1 MPSLGPSRTHKA
13 KGAGGSL
20 RTFPARFVQLTSCS
34 FKHLKIGVAACCQKS
49 SNCHKDSG
57 RNAACK
63 RNGNGVYLAVTNQK
77 GGTVPRPSTQFLYK
91 VILTAF
97 LVFSSILY
105 GQSGASGP
113 DAPQP
118 ADQTQKLPSV
128 TVTTR
133 LVIVDVVAHDKKGHA
148 ITDLETADLR
158 ILEDGKEQPIRSFV
172 LQRGSQFTE
181 EPAQEQVALP
191 ANMVGNVRKYPPNT
205 ALNVILLDSLN
216 SNLLNQAYV
225 RVEMVKF
232 LEKLPQGQPVAIF
245 TLGRKL
251 HMVQDF
257 TTDLTALK
265 RVVNAFKGQSSPLM
279 QNPTG
284 TPEASMVPQG
294 LAAQVLASG
303 PVSDPQML
311 TQIKNFEEE
320 TAADQNDVRIQYTFA
335 ALTSL
340 GRMLSKY
347 KGRKN
352 LIWVSESIPMNI
364 FATVDSH
371 NPVNGNFGQVQDRNT
386 GRTHDRGY
394 GDQLAYLGSLLADAQ
409 VAVYP
414 IDARG
419 LIGSPFYN
427 VANNIS
433 GQGGAGGL
441 AIKAEGKQSEEL
453 FQAHAAMLDIADKTG
468 GKAYYNRNDIDNAL
482 GDGIE
487 DGSTY
492 YMIGYYP
499 QNKNWDGRF
508 RKIEVKTR
516 RPGIKLRYR
525 TGYFALDRAAYLA
538 KHPEQT
544 DIDFSQALNLESPI
558 TSALQFK
565 AQVNPPVADSTTV
578 QLRYAIDP
586 SEVQFTPAA
595 DGLQHAQ
602 IDCAVRAFAPKDLEK
617 PVKTEGTKV
626 NADLKPDALA
636 KIKSSFFPCELKI
649 DLPPG
654 QYLLRLA
661 VRDGTSGNVGS
672 ANAQV
677 TVPTRPVA
685 AR

>member
-1 MPSLGPSRTHKA
+1 
-13 KGAGGSL
+13 
-20 RTFPARFVQLTSCS
+20 
-34 FKHLKIGVAACCQKS
+34 VAALPRFAIDLPIVVKM
-49 SNCHKDSG
+49 NG

-63 RNGNGVYLAVTNQK
+63 PNGNGVYLAVTSQK

-91 VILTAF
+91 VILISF
-97 LVFSSILY
+97 IGISSILY
-105 GQSGASGP
+105 GQSGASAS
-113 DAPQP
+113 DSPQTG
-118 ADQTQKLPSV
+118 DQNQKAPSV
-128 TVTTR
+128 KVTTR

-191 ANMVGNVRKYPPNT
+191 ANMVSNVRKYPPNT

-225 RVEMVKF
+225 RTEMVKF

-284 TPEASMVPQG
+284 TTEASMVPQG
-294 LAAQVLASG
+294 LAAQVLAS
-303 PVSDPQML
+303 SPQGTSML
-311 TQIKNFEEE
+311 QQIKAFEEE
-320 TAADQNDVRIQYTFA
+320 TTADQNDVRIQYTFA

-371 NPVNGNFGQVQDRNT
+371 TPVNGNFGQVQDRNT

-427 VANNIS
+427 
-433 GQGGAGGL
+433 
-441 AIKAEGKQSEEL
+441 
-453 FQAHAAMLDIADKTG
+453 
-468 GKAYYNRNDIDNAL
+468 
-482 GDGIE
+482 
-487 DGSTY
+487 
-492 YMIGYYP
+492 
-499 QNKNWDGRF
+499 W
-508 RKIEVKTR
+508 
-516 RPGIKLRYR
+516 
-525 TGYFALDRAAYLA
+525 
-538 KHPEQT
+538 
-544 DIDFSQALNLESPI
+544 PI
-558 TSALQFK
+558 TS
-565 AQVNPPVADSTTV
+565 
-578 QLRYAIDP
+578 
-586 SEVQFTPAA
+586 PAREA
-595 DGLQHAQ
+595 
-602 IDCAVRAFAPKDLEK
+602 R
-617 PVKTEGTKV
+617 EGW
-626 NADLKPDALA
+626 P
-636 KIKSSFFPCELKI
+636 
-649 DLPPG
+649 
-654 QYLLRLA
+654 
-661 VRDGTSGNVGS
+661 
-672 ANAQV
+672 
-677 TVPTRPVA
+677 
-685 AR
+685 

>member
-1 MPSLGPSRTHKA
+1 M
-13 KGAGGSL
+13 
-20 RTFPARFVQLTSCS
+20 
-34 FKHLKIGVAACCQKS
+34 
-49 SNCHKDSG
+49 
-57 RNAACK
+57 
-63 RNGNGVYLAVTNQK
+63 
-77 GGTVPRPSTQFLYK
+77 PRPSTHSLYK
-91 VILTAF
+91 AILVVF
-97 LVFSSILY
+97 IGFSSILY
-105 GQSGASGP
+105 GQSGTTDPNSVQT
-113 DAPQP
+113 DDR
-118 ADQTQKLPSV
+118 DQKVPSV
-128 TVTTR
+128 KITTR
-133 LVIVDVVAHDKKGHA
+133 LVIVDVVAHDKKGRA
-148 ITDLETADLR
+148 ITDLETGDLR

-172 LQRGSQFTE
+172 LQRGSQSTE
-181 EPAQEQVALP
+181 EQAQEQVALP
-191 ANMVGNVRKYPPNT
+191 ANMVSNARKYPPNT

-225 RVEMVKF
+225 RTEMVKF

-257 TTDLTALK
+257 TTDLNALK

-284 TPEASMVPQG
+284 TSEASMVPQG
-294 LAAQVLASG
+294 IAAQALVDKA
-303 PVSDPQML
+303 PQMMM
-311 TQIKNFEEE
+311 QIKEFAEQ
-320 TAADQNDVRIQYTFA
+320 TTADQDDVRIQYTFA

-386 GRTHDRGY
+386 GRNHDRGY

-441 AIKAEGKQSEEL
+441 AIKMEGKQSEEL
-453 FQAHAAMLDIADKTG
+453 FQSHAAMLDIADKTG

-499 QNKNWDGRF
+499 QNKKWDGRF
-508 RKIEVKTR
+508 RKIELKTR
-516 RPGIKLRYR
+516 RRGINLRYR
-525 TGYFALDRAAYLA
+525 TGYFAIDRAAYLA
-538 KHPEQT
+538 GHPEQT

-565 AQVNPPVADSTTV
+565 AEVNPPAADSTTV
-578 QLRYAIDP
+578 HLRYAIDS
-586 SEVQFTPAA
+586 SEIQFTPGA

-602 IDCAVRAFAPKDLEK
+602 VDCAVRAFTPKDLDK

-626 NADLKPDALA
+626 NAALKPDAMA
-636 KIKSSFFPCELKI
+636 KIKSSFFPCELKV

-661 VRDGTSGNVGS
+661 VRDGASGNVGS
-672 ANAQV
+672 VNAQV
-677 TVPTRPVA
+677 TVSTRPVA

>member
-1 MPSLGPSRTHKA
+1 M
-13 KGAGGSL
+13 
-20 RTFPARFVQLTSCS
+20 
-34 FKHLKIGVAACCQKS
+34 
-49 SNCHKDSG
+49 
-57 RNAACK
+57 
-63 RNGNGVYLAVTNQK
+63 
-77 GGTVPRPSTQFLYK
+77 PRPSTQLLRK
-91 VILTAF
+91 IILTAI

-105 GQSGASGP
+105 GQSTASGSGS
-113 DAPQP
+113 PQT
-118 ADQTQKLPSV
+118 ADQNQKLPSV
-128 TVTTR
+128 KVTTR

-148 ITDLETADLR
+148 VTDLEAADLR
-158 ILEDGKEQPIRSFV
+158 ILEDGKEQPIRSFL
-172 LQRGSQFTE
+172 LQRGSQSTE
-181 EPAQEQVALP
+181 EPAQEQVPLP
-191 ANMVGNVRKYPPNT
+191 ANMVSNVRKYPPNT

-225 RVEMVKF
+225 RTEMVKF

-265 RVVNAFKGQSSPLM
+265 RVINAFKGQSSPLM

-284 TPEASMVPQG
+284 TTEASMVPQG
-294 LAAQVLASG
+294 IAAQVLAS
-303 PVSDPQML
+303 SPQGTSML
-311 TQIKNFEEE
+311 QQIKAFEEE
-320 TAADQNDVRIQYTFA
+320 STADQSDIRIQYTFA
-335 ALTSL
+335 ALNSL

-371 NPVNGNFGQVQDRNT
+371 TPVNADFGQVQDKNT
-386 GRTHDRGY
+386 GRTHDRSY
-394 GDQLAYLGSLLADAQ
+394 GDRLAYLGSLLADAQ

-427 VANNIS
+427 VANNLS

-441 AIKAEGKQSEEL
+441 AVKMEGKQSEEL

-508 RKIEVKTR
+508 RKIEVKSR
-516 RPGIKLRYR
+516 RSGLKLRYR
-525 TGYFALDRAAYLA
+525 TGYFAVDRAAYLA

-586 SEVQFTPAA
+586 SEIQFTPAA

-677 TVPTRPVA
+677 TVLPRPVA
-685 AR
+685 GR

>member
-1 MPSLGPSRTHKA
+1 
-13 KGAGGSL
+13 
-20 RTFPARFVQLTSCS
+20 
-34 FKHLKIGVAACCQKS
+34 
-49 SNCHKDSG
+49 
-57 RNAACK
+57 
-63 RNGNGVYLAVTNQK
+63 
-77 GGTVPRPSTQFLYK
+77 VPRPSTCLLHK
-91 VILTAF
+91 IILTAF

-105 GQSGASGP
+105 GQSVASGS
-113 DAPQP
+113 DSPQT
-118 ADQTQKLPSV
+118 ADQNQKVPSV
-128 TVTTR
+128 KVTTR

-172 LQRGSQFTE
+172 LQRGSQTME
-181 EPAQEQVALP
+181 EQALAQEQVALP
-191 ANMVGNVRKYPPNT
+191 ANMVSNARKYPPNT

-225 RVEMVKF
+225 RTEMVKF

-284 TPEASMVPQG
+284 TTEASMVPQG
-294 LAAQVLASG
+294 LAAQVLTSG
-303 PVSDPQML
+303 PAAGML

-320 TAADQNDVRIQYTFA
+320 TTADQNDVRIQYTFA

-371 NPVNGNFGQVQDRNT
+371 NPVNSNFGQVQDRNT
-386 GRTHDRGY
+386 GRTHDRSY

-427 VANNIS
+427 VANNLS

-441 AIKAEGKQSEEL
+441 AVKMEGKQSEEL

-516 RPGIKLRYR
+516 RSGIKLRYR

-586 SEVQFTPAA
+586 SEIQFTPAA

-602 IDCAVRAFAPKDLEK
+602 IDCAVRAFTPKDLEK
-617 PVKTEGTKV
+617 AVKTEGTKV

-685 AR
+685 ER

>member
-1 MPSLGPSRTHKA
+1 VPGP
-13 KGAGGSL
+13 
-20 RTFPARFVQLTSCS
+20 
-34 FKHLKIGVAACCQKS
+34 
-49 SNCHKDSG
+49 
-57 RNAACK
+57 
-63 RNGNGVYLAVTNQK
+63 K
-77 GGTVPRPSTQFLYK
+77 GGILISSSRHFLNK
-91 VILTAF
+91 AF
-97 LVFSSILY
+97 LIAFIGFSAVLH
-105 GQSGASGP
+105 GQGGASSP
-113 DAPQP
+113 DSPQ
-118 ADQTQKLPSV
+118 AVGSDQKIPSV
-128 TVTTR
+128 KVTTR

-172 LQRGSQFTE
+172 LQRPMQGS
-181 EPAQEQVALP
+181 AQPSQELEQAELP
-191 ANMVGNVRKYPPNT
+191 ANVVSNARKYPVNT

-225 RVEMVKF
+225 RIEMVKF

-251 HMVQDF
+251 HMIQDF
-257 TTDLTALK
+257 TTDLTELK
-265 RVVNAFKGQSSPLM
+265 RVINAFKRQSSPMM
-279 QNPTG
+279 QNPAG
-284 TPEASMVPQG
+284 TSEASMVPQG
-294 LAAQVLASG
+294 IAAQALVTMA
-303 PVSDPQML
+303 PQLMM
-311 TQIKNFEEE
+311 QMKEFAEE
-320 TAADQNDVRIQYTFA
+320 TTADQNDVRIQYTFA

-364 FATVDSH
+364 FATIDSH
-371 NPVNGNFGQVQDRNT
+371 NPVDSNFGQVPDRNT
-386 GRTHDRGY
+386 GRNHDRRY

-419 LIGSPFYN
+419 LIGSPLSN
-427 VANNIS
+427 VASNIS
-433 GQGGAGGL
+433 GQGGNGG
-441 AIKAEGKQSEEL
+441 IIMKAEGKQSEEL
-453 FQAHAAMLDIADKTG
+453 FQSHVAMLDLADKTG

-482 GDGIE
+482 SDGIE

-492 YMIGYYP
+492 YLIGYYP

-516 RPGIKLRYR
+516 RPGISLRYR
-525 TGYFALDRAAYLA
+525 TGYFAIDRAAYLA
-538 KHPEQT
+538 RHPEQT

-565 AQVNPPVADSTTV
+565 AEVNPPAPDSTTV
-578 QLRYAIDP
+578 HLRYAIEP
-586 SEVQFTPAA
+586 SEIQFTPGA

-602 IDCAVRAFAPKDLEK
+602 VDCAVRAFAPNDLDK

-626 NADLKPDALA
+626 NAALKPDAMA
-636 KIKSSFFPCELKI
+636 KVKSSFFPCELKV

-661 VRDGTSGNVGS
+661 VRDASSGIVGS
-672 ANAQV
+672 VNAQV
-677 TVPTRPVA
+677 TVSAQPVA
-685 AR
+685 ARREMKDSH

>member
-1 MPSLGPSRTHKA
+1 
-13 KGAGGSL
+13 
-20 RTFPARFVQLTSCS
+20 
-34 FKHLKIGVAACCQKS
+34 
-49 SNCHKDSG
+49 
-57 RNAACK
+57 
-63 RNGNGVYLAVTNQK
+63 VTGQK
-77 GGTVPRPSTQFLYK
+77 GGTVPSPSRQFLYK
-91 VILTAF
+91 PILVAF
-97 LVFSSILY
+97 IGFSSILY
-105 GQSGASGP
+105 GQSGPSGS
-113 DAPQP
+113 DSPQT
-118 ADQTQKLPSV
+118 ADHDQKVPSV
-128 TVTTR
+128 KVTTR
-133 LVIVDVVAHDKKGHA
+133 LVIVDLVAHDKKGHA
-148 ITDLETADLR
+148 ITDLETSDLR

-172 LQRGSQFTE
+172 LQRGSQSTE
-181 EPAQEQVALP
+181 GPAQEQVALP
-191 ANMVGNVRKYPPNT
+191 DNMVSNAREYPPNT

-284 TPEASMVPQG
+284 TSEASMVPQG
-294 LAAQVLASG
+294 IAAQILASA
-303 PVSDPQML
+303 PASAQML
-311 TQIKNFEEE
+311 NQIKNFEEE
-320 TAADQNDVRIQYTFA
+320 TTADQNDVRIQYTFA

-352 LIWVSESIPMNI
+352 LIWVSESIPLNI

-371 NPVNGNFGQVQDRNT
+371 NPVNGNFGQLQDRNT

-427 VANNIS
+427 VANNLS

-516 RPGIKLRYR
+516 RSGVKLRYR
-525 TGYFALDRAAYLA
+525 TGYFAVDRAAYLA

-586 SEVQFTPAA
+586 SEIQFTPTA

-602 IDCAVRAFAPKDLEK
+602 VDCAVRAFAPKDLEK

-685 AR
+685 ER

>member
-1 MPSLGPSRTHKA
+1 MLRPSRQFLHKA
-13 KGAGGSL
+13 ILIA
-20 RTFPARFVQLTSCS
+20 F
-34 FKHLKIGVAACCQKS
+34 IG
-49 SNCHKDSG
+49 
-57 RNAACK
+57 
-63 RNGNGVYLAVTNQK
+63 
-77 GGTVPRPSTQFLYK
+77 
-91 VILTAF
+91 
-97 LVFSSILY
+97 FSSTLY
-105 GQSGASGP
+105 GQGGSSDSNSA
-113 DAPQP
+113 QT
-118 ADQTQKLPSV
+118 ADHDQKIPSV
-128 TVTTR
+128 KVTTR
-133 LVIVDVVAHDKKGHA
+133 LVIVDVVAHDKKGHT
-148 ITDLETADLR
+148 ITDLEAADLR
-158 ILEDGKEQPIRSFV
+158 LLEDGKEQPIRSFV
-172 LQRGSQFTE
+172 LQRPGQSTE
-181 EPAQEQVALP
+181 GPAQEQVALP
-191 ANMVGNVRKYPPNT
+191 ANMVSNARRFAPNT

-225 RVEMVKF
+225 RIEMVKF

-245 TLGRKL
+245 TLGSKL

-265 RVVNAFKGQSSPLM
+265 RVVNAFKGQSSHLM

-284 TPEASMVPQG
+284 TSEASMVPQG
-294 LAAQVLASG
+294 VAAQALLSTA
-303 PVSDPQML
+303 PQLMAQML
-311 TQIKNFEEE
+311 TQIKEFEEE
-320 TAADQNDVRIQYTFA
+320 TTADQNDVRIQYTFA

-364 FATVDSH
+364 FATIDSH
-371 NPVNGNFGQVQDRNT
+371 EPVNTNFGQVQDRNT
-386 GRTHDRGY
+386 GRNHDRRY

-427 VANNIS
+427 PANNIS

-441 AIKAEGKQSEEL
+441 AIKMEGKQSEEL
-453 FQAHAAMLDIADKTG
+453 FQSHTAMLDIADKTG

-482 GDGIE
+482 EDGIE

-499 QNKNWDGRF
+499 QNKKWDGRF
-508 RKIEVKTR
+508 RKIELKTR
-516 RPGIKLRYR
+516 RQGIHLRYR
-525 TGYFALDRAAYLA
+525 TGYFAMDRAAYLA
-538 KHPEQT
+538 EHPEQT

-565 AQVNPPVADSTTV
+565 AEVNPPAADSTTV
-578 QLRYAIDP
+578 RLRYAID
-586 SEVQFTPAA
+586 SSQVQFTQGE

-602 IDCAVRAFAPKDLEK
+602 VDCAVRAFTPKDLEQ

-626 NADLKPDALA
+626 NAALKPDALA
-636 KIKSSFFPCELKI
+636 KIKSSFFPCELKV

-661 VRDGTSGNVGS
+661 VRDDSNGIVGS
-672 ANAQV
+672 VNAQV
-677 TVPTRPVA
+677 AVPARHVA
-685 AR
+685 ER